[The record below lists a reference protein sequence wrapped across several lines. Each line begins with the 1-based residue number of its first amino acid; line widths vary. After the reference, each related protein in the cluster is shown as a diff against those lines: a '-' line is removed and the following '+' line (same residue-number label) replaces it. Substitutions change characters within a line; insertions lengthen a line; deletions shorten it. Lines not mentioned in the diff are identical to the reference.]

1 MREGSRPRASAQ
13 LSAGL
18 SSAGTARRVVEAF
31 IMEWGIEADID
42 VACLVV
48 SELVTNA
55 VRYGGAPICL
65 DLDGS
70 KGLRIE
76 VHDAVCQA
84 PQVMQAAAEDL
95 GGRGL
100 AIVSSLANQWGFE
113 ITGGG
118 KCVWAEL

>member
-1 MREGSRPRASAQ
+1 MREGSLPRASAQ

-31 IMEWGIEADID
+31 IREWGIEADID

-55 VRYGGAPICL
+55 VRYGGVPICL
-65 DLDGS
+65 HLDGS

-76 VHDAVCQA
+76 VHDAVSQA
-84 PQVMQAAAEDL
+84 PRVIQAAAEDL

-113 ITGGG
+113 VTGGG